1 MTHTHTLIL
10 LSAETSISIIH
21 LEQAAKFIEENGI
34 GLVSEPSWIEQHI
47 AAQIPIQNAVTIEQ
61 IAVLRTLFEK
71 DRIDVLCTPYPR
83 ADIKLIL
90 ADMDATIVEGET
102 LDELAER
109 AGIKDQIA
117 DITTRAMNG
126 ELDFKEA
133 LRARV
138 ALLKGLPVK
147 ALAQTLAETKLTKG
161 ADTFIMGQ
169 RARGVT
175 CVLVSG
181 GFTYFTTSIGEKCGF
196 NANHGNTLNNDGFVL
211 DGTVGDPIL
220 DKDAKLAYLKQ
231 YAQEMEIDLRETM
244 AIGDGANDIPMLA
257 AAGLGIGY
265 RPKPL
270 VEKTILNVLRF
281 ADLDRLKYIL

>member
-1 MTHTHTLIL
+1 MDHTHTLTL
-10 LSAETSISIIH
+10 LASDTPLSIAH
-21 LEQAAKFIEENGI
+21 LEQVERFIEENAI
-34 GLVSEPSWIEQHI
+34 GLVSKPSWIEQHI
-47 AAQIPIQNAVTIEQ
+47 AAQVPIQNAVTMEQ
-61 IAVLRTLFEK
+61 IAALRALLAN
-71 DRIDVLCTPYPR
+71 DRIDVICTQYPR
-83 ADIKLIL
+83 ADVKLIL

-102 LDELAER
+102 LDELAAR
-109 AGIKDQIA
+109 AGIKDKIA
-117 DITTRAMNG
+117 AITTRAMNG

-133 LRARV
+133 LRERV

-147 ALAQTLAETKLTKG
+147 ALHQTLAETALTKG
-161 ADTFIMGQ
+161 ADLFIMGQ

-181 GFTYFTTSIGEKCGF
+181 GFTFFTSAIGEKCGF
-196 NANHGNTLNNDGFVL
+196 NANHGNILNNDGFEL

-220 DKDAKLAYLKQ
+220 DKDAKLAFLKS
-231 YAQEMEIDLRETM
+231 YAQDMGIDLRETM

-270 VEKTILNVLRF
+270 VEQTILNVLKY
-281 ADLDRLKYIL
+281 ADLDRLKYVL